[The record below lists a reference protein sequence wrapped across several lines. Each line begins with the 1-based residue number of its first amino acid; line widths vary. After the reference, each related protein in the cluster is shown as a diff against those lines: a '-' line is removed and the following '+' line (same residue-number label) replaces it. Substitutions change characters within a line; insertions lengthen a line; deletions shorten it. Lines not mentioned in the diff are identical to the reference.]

1 MKSFGH
7 IRDEEYSTRKG
18 NDVVEDNGFKDLR
31 FNALELFEEP
41 VDGGVGDDTENEV
54 DHLFT
59 VTVNKSPPIFFSE

>member
-1 MKSFGH
+1 MN
-7 IRDEEYSTRKG
+7 IRDEENSACKR
-18 NDVVEDNGFKDLR
+18 NDVVEDDGFKDLR
-31 FNALELFEEP
+31 FNALEVFEEP